1 MKRILKIL
9 STTILIAALSGN
21 AALSNSESELKWIV
35 STMAKLCLIGGD
47 QFSVSLSSV
56 VAGEITVQSIS
67 TSGTVEGE
75 FQIERQRAEGLVNG
89 IDNSITQ
96 IAASQASEVR
106 NCLAPLR
113 QYLMDRIIA
122 KDGAETDGR
131 IPAGADM
138 QESTEAVVTGHDKN
152 RSDDLESDRVR
163 EQLATPVMK
172 AKAGTINEDPRG
184 FDCSKSSMSMDFVIC
199 KYQEVY
205 DINTQ
210 HAIAWWDKM
219 RTLTRH
225 QKDLLIEDQRSWIRR
240 MLQDCNL
247 PINGRPSQ
255 RQILDAGECV
265 RNHYIERT
273 AVIRNY

>member
-1 MKRILKIL
+1 
-9 STTILIAALSGN
+9 
-21 AALSNSESELKWIV
+21 
-35 STMAKLCLIGGD
+35 
-47 QFSVSLSSV
+47 
-56 VAGEITVQSIS
+56 
-67 TSGTVEGE
+67 
-75 FQIERQRAEGLVNG
+75 
-89 IDNSITQ
+89 
-96 IAASQASEVR
+96 
-106 NCLAPLR
+106 
-113 QYLMDRIIA
+113 
-122 KDGAETDGR
+122 
-131 IPAGADM
+131 
-138 QESTEAVVTGHDKN
+138 
-152 RSDDLESDRVR
+152 
-163 EQLATPVMK
+163 MK